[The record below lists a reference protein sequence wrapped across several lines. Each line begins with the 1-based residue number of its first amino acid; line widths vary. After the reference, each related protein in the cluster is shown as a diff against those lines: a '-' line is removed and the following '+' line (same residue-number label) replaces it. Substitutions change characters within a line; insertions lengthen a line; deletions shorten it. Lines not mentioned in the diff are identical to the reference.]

1 MNSDRR
7 FVNELHFFSCLQDM
21 SLCPLFDEHVAAP
34 MVNSDA
40 QACSQP
46 SDNGGW
52 VFSSDIGPFSNIYHV
67 PIKGLTYVS
76 LHFVCYHDA
85 AA

>member
-1 MNSDRR
+1 
-7 FVNELHFFSCLQDM
+7 M

-34 MVNSDA
+34 MVNSEA

-46 SDNGGW
+46 SDNGGGGGS
-52 VFSSDIGPFSNIYHV
+52 FSSDVGPFSNIYHV

-76 LHFVCYHDA
+76 LRFVCYHDA